1 MIAGNLLQQAYN
13 LADTWM
19 VGHFIRADGLAAV
32 GSAFSLMTFLTSVL
46 LGLCMGCGV
55 IFSQA
60 HGSEDQKRFRA
71 AIQSSFV
78 LVIAVSILLTILA
91 GVFLPFLIFMMKIP
105 DSLIPM
111 IHDYLVWI
119 LPGIPFIGIYN
130 FFASCLRS
138 SEDSLSP
145 LIVLVISALVNIGLD
160 YLLIVIIPLSAA
172 GAAIASLTAQILAAV
187 LCTIT
192 ALKKHAEIRDSLFMG
207 KWSFFMMRPI
217 FGCSSITC
225 LQQSVMN
232 LGILMVQGLVNSFG
246 TGIMAAFAAGVK
258 IDSLAYMPL
267 QEFGNAFS
275 IFTAQN
281 YGAGKKERIKKG
293 LQISVLMSAVYAG
306 LISALFWLYSEN
318 LVQIFIDPE
327 LYSIT
332 ADAVHY
338 LHIEGSFYFAIGIL
352 FLFYGYFRALG
363 HPWISVI
370 LTAISL
376 GTRVGLSYCL
386 SGMIGVD
393 GIWYS
398 IVIGWLLADL
408 AGVLFLRKLPGCQ
421 EENSFQLD

>member
-19 VGHFIRADGLAAV
+19 VGRFIGTDGLAAV

-46 LGLCMGCGV
+46 LGLCMGSGV

-60 HGSEDQKRFRA
+60 HGSEDQERFRA

-78 LVIAVSILLTILA
+78 LVMTVSILLTILA
-91 GVFLPFLIFMMKIP
+91 YALLPFLILMMKIP
-105 DSLIPM
+105 NSLIPM
-111 IHDYLVWI
+111 IHDYLIWI

-130 FFASCLRS
+130 FFASSLRS

-160 YLLIVIIPLSAA
+160 YMLIVIIPLSAA
-172 GAAIASLTAQILAAV
+172 GAAIASLISQILAAV
-187 LCTIT
+187 LCAMT
-192 ALKKHAEIRDSLFMG
+192 ALAKHAEIRSSLFTG
-207 KWSFFMMRPI
+207 KWFFFMMRPI
-217 FGCSSITC
+217 FSCSSITC

-281 YGAGKKERIKKG
+281 YGAGKKDRIQKG
-293 LQISVLMSAVYAG
+293 LKISVVLAAVYAG
-306 LISALFWLYSEN
+306 MVSALFWLYSEN
-318 LVQIFIDPE
+318 LVQVFIDPE

-370 LTAISL
+370 LTVISL
-376 GTRVGLSYCL
+376 GTRVGLSYFL

-398 IVIGWLLADL
+398 IVIGWILADFT
-408 AGVLFLRKLPGCQ
+408 GFLFLRKLPDHPD
-421 EENSFQLD
+421 QLSSN